1 MQKSNSFSQKP
12 SVKKSEADL
21 RRERMNSYAEKRRKF
36 GAKSFTEQPAKPLS
50 SQELKDMANR
60 KKAEVSQYGKDVHE
74 KQQQLKEEVEHIKK
88 ASQTKS
94 FIHGVQERRKR
105 EQEDLFINQ

>member
-1 MQKSNSFSQKP
+1 MQKSESFGQKP
-12 SVKKSEADL
+12 SVKKNEADA
-21 RRERMNSYAEKRRKF
+21 RRERMHSYAEKKRKF
-36 GAKSFTEQPAKPLS
+36 GAKTFIKQPTKQLA
-50 SQELKDMANR
+50 QQLKDMANR
-60 KKAEVSQYGKDVHE
+60 KKAELSQYGKAVHE
-74 KQQQLKEEVEHIKK
+74 KQQQLKAEVEHIKK

>member
-1 MQKSNSFSQKP
+1 MQKSESFGQKP
-12 SVKKSEADL
+12 SVKKNEADA
-21 RRERMNSYAEKRRKF
+21 RRERMHSYAEKKRKF
-36 GAKSFTEQPAKPLS
+36 GSTTFIKQPTKQLS
-50 SQELKDMANR
+50 AQQLKDMANR
-60 KKAEVSQYGKDVHE
+60 KKAEVSQYGKDVHD